1 MFRVQGADSPQQLRG
16 ILQPFAAVQAQ
27 LQASQAAR
35 QRRGA
40 AEAAQGAAAAEAQG
54 EVLGLRWPG
63 EPENSENS
71 PKNVGKTME
80 NTWGTET

>member
-16 ILQPFAAVQAQ
+16 ILQPFAAVPAQ
-27 LQASQAAR
+27 LQASQGAR

-54 EVLGLRWPG
+54 EVLGAKMAGGAG
-63 EPENSENS
+63 EL
-71 PKNVGKTME
+71 
-80 NTWGTET
+80 

>member
-27 LQASQAAR
+27 LQASQGAR

-54 EVLGLRWPG
+54 EVLGAKMAGGAG
-63 EPENSENS
+63 EL
-71 PKNVGKTME
+71 
-80 NTWGTET
+80 

>member
-27 LQASQAAR
+27 LEASQGAR

-40 AEAAQGAAAAEAQG
+40 AEAAQGAAAAEVQG
-54 EVLGLRWPG
+54 EVLGRRWPG
-63 EPENSENS
+63 ELENSENS
-71 PKNVGKTME
+71 QKMWGKHMG
-80 NTWGTET
+80 N